1 MAAACCVTEPGRN
14 IMGGGCGDKRLCSRE
29 WRLYGSVFH
38 QRSCCGFDGK
48 ISKPHTSKNCHA
60 DQNHRLVGASHGFFR
75 ETVATE
81 GTAAM
86 EAIFGHGL
94 VDSGAAAAQ
103 IGNLTYALGPD
114 VSLGQDLSQ
123 SKLSLPAGMGR
134 DLAN

>member
-14 IMGGGCGDKRLCSRE
+14 IMGGGCGDKRLCSLE
-29 WRLYGSVFH
+29 WRLSWV
-38 QRSCCGFDGK
+38 
-48 ISKPHTSKNCHA
+48 
-60 DQNHRLVGASHGFFR
+60 FR